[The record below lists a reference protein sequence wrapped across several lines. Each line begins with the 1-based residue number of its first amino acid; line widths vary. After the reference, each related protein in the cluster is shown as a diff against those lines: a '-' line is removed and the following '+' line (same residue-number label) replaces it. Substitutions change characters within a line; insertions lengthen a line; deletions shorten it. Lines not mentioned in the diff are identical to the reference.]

1 MPGSGCQGPWGYLCA
16 SVVLFVRIWE
26 VFVTLGVDKS
36 RSCVYA
42 GKDNKTLKGLIEHR
56 ALGNGEL

>member
-1 MPGSGCQGPWGYLCA
+1 MSRGWEYLCA

-26 VFVTLGVDKS
+26 VFVTLGVDNL

-42 GKDNKTLKGLIEHR
+42 GKDNKVSKGLIEHKELY
-56 ALGNGEL
+56 LGGL